1 MSIDINEML
10 TLIKLVIN
18 KCIYMISEP
27 CYCCCHS
34 TAADLN
40 DHIVVTTYVA
50 LVK

>member
-1 MSIDINEML
+1 MDINEML

-27 CYCCCHS
+27 CCCHS